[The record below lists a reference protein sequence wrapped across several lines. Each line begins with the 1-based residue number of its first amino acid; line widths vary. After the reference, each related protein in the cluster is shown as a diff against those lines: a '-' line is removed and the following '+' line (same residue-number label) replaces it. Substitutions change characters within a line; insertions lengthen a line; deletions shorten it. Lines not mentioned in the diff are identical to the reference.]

1 MELAGPQIKDVSE
14 IITSMTSAVI
24 EIRKYHIGF
33 KVHLHVG
40 SGRLISL

>member
-14 IITSMTSAVI
+14 IITSAVI